1 MFQDEYIAPA
11 EGRIVTLPLDLM
23 LLESERKFQQFCFR
37 LALKEFPDAIPVAFA
52 SWDGGRDIL
61 ALDSEKGDIVWQC
74 KFTRSLNRI
83 KPKIVESLK
92 ALDPGRKISNWV
104 LCLPVDASG
113 IFLDWLRTVISDFP
127 FIGSWEVWGREALL
141 ERLGRH
147 RDVLEVFF
155 YPVWKALESRFRTD
169 ELELVR
175 YDIAARC
182 GWKSVDSKTL
192 CFAQRKGSNSDLVL
206 DIIVR
211 SRGAVQSLLH
221 SIRLNTADVR
231 RHLRGLPGTGLLW
244 PQRTYTISLKG
255 GSTGTHEEQ
264 MEPPLIVDCG
274 AHQRFKLKLAATGYA
289 WTGYIRL
296 TLLYGDNRELFLP
309 WTFLKA

>member
-1 MFQDEYIAPA
+1 MA
-11 EGRIVTLPLDLM
+11 LPLDLM
-23 LLESERKFQQFCFR
+23 LLESARKFEQLCCR
-37 LALKEFPDAIPVAFA
+37 LARKEFPQAIPVTYC
-52 SWDGGRDIL
+52 DGGRDIL
-61 ALDSEKGDIVWQC
+61 VFEHDQGSIVWQC
-74 KFTRSLNRI
+74 KFTRNLTAI
-83 KPKIVESLK
+83 KPKIRESLK
-92 ALDPGRKISNWV
+92 ALDPVRKISKCV

-113 IFLDWLRTVISDFP
+113 VFLNWLRDAISEFP
-127 FIGSWEVWGREALL
+127 FIASWEVWGREVLLAHL
-141 ERLGRH
+141 ERH
-147 RDVLEVFF
+147 PDVLEVFF

-175 YDIAARC
+175 YGVAARC

-211 SRGAVQSLLH
+211 SSGSVQSLVHPVRLH
-221 SIRLNTADVR
+221 TTDVR

-244 PQRTYTISLKG
+244 SQRTYTISLKG
-255 GSTGTHEEQ
+255 GATGTREEQ
-264 MEPPLIVDCG
+264 LEPPLIVDRC

-296 TLLYGDNRELFLP
+296 TLVYGNNRELVLP